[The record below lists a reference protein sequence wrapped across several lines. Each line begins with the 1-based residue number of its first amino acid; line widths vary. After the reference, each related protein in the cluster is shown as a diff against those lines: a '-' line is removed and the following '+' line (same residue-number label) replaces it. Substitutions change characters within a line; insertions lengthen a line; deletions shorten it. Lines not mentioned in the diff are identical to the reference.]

1 MKRLKEVF
9 LRRGLDRPAPVLLL
23 ASLLNR
29 RTTSG
34 REVETAL
41 LQMGERVAPAFC
53 WRDAFDASVSSHD
66 WVGAFAP
73 GSRAHQEVVALTAIV
88 ENDLRRTLGLPNPQA
103 AKAPRRRRR
112 PV

>member
-1 MKRLKEVF
+1 MIADLVIVPIHAEFYGLSTAPYTMKRLKEAF

-29 RTTSG
+29 RTASG

-73 GSRAHQEVVALTAIV
+73 GSLKTI
-88 ENDLRRTLGLPNPQA
+88 
-103 AKAPRRRRR
+103 
-112 PV
+112 